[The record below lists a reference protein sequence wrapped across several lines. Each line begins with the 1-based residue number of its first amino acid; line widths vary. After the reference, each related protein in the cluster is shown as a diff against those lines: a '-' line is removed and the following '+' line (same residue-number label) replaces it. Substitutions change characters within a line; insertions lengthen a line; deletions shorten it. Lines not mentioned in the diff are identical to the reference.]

1 MFDVGRKESLL
12 LLAPY
17 IASYLSFPHLAIVPK
32 LLCAL

>member
-1 MFDVGRKESLL
+1 MFGVGRTESL

-17 IASYLSFPHLAIVPK
+17 IASYLSFPHLAIVSK